1 MLCSLDGMPTVFVIA
16 RDWTLRTSV
25 RAELRERGVDAL
37 GMDSADDAGRAV
49 ASGQMP
55 AVIVMEATAEIAG
68 AAAILQL
75 VERVPTIVIASRTE
89 SVKLPPVDT
98 VLYRPVRIG
107 EIVARVEELLRQG
120 HAA

>member
-1 MLCSLDGMPTVFVIA
+1 MLCSLAGMPTVFVIA

-37 GMDSADDAGRAV
+37 GMESVDDAGRAV
-49 ASGQMP
+49 AGGQMP
-55 AVIVMEATAEIAG
+55 AVIVMEAMPEVASDP
-68 AAAILQL
+68 AILQL

-89 SVKLPPVDT
+89 SVKLPAVDT

-107 EIVARVEELLRQG
+107 EIVARAEELLRQG